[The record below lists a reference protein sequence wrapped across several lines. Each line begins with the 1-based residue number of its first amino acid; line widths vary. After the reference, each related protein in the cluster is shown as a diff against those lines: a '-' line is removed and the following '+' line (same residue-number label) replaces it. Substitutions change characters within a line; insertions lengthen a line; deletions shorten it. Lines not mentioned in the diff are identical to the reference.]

1 MPTKRTLIVV
11 GYGNMAKAILTQN
24 IYIFT
29 HYEVFISGRHNEK
42 IDSFIR
48 ECDLEEKAKILE
60 IHHKEISVENSDI
73 LLCVKPKGLES
84 FAFVGRANC
93 VYSVL
98 AGISIAEISSK
109 IQASTYIRLMPNIA
123 ACVKK
128 SATAMYIES
137 RDSKDSVDLEHI
149 KALVD
154 SFGKAVIVDNES
166 LINAS
171 IATSGSSIAFLALI
185 AESLIDAGLYEGLT
199 YSQSVALVRQTFEG
213 FADILQDEDPN
224 ALKYAISSPGGT
236 TITGLAILE
245 QEGVKG
251 AMMKA
256 AHQAV
261 QRALELGKSPK

>member
-60 IHHKEISVENSDI
+60 IHHKEIFVENSDI

-98 AGISIAEISSK
+98 AGISVAEISSK

-213 FADILQDEDPN
+213 FADILQDKDPN